1 MKYDLQELSTTRSKF
16 MEQAEGM
23 EKKIKLLQRPNRR
36 FTIIVKLT
44 ANTLPDISHLN
55 IFSDLPN
62 LNTLLCSN

>member
-16 MEQAEGM
+16 MEQAAGM

-55 IFSDLPN
+55 IF
-62 LNTLLCSN
+62 